1 LIVPM
6 DWWVIE
12 QACQQ
17 LYDWQRRFDRPDLT
31 MSVNLSQ
38 KQFSQPD
45 FVDSLSWVL
54 KSVGLN
60 PETLKLEIT
69 ERIIMDNDASAKL
82 RAQELREMGV
92 QLSIDDFGTGYSSLS
107 RIQELPINT
116 LKIDRSFISHLS
128 CETDSTA
135 IVDAIVSMARSLDLT
150 VIVEGIETEYQCD
163 LLRDMGCNQGQ
174 GYLFSRP
181 VPVVNATDL
190 LELAMESDKRMV
202 EAFIRSLALT

>member
-128 CETDSTA
+128 SETDSTA